1 MLRRNKRK
9 LQATINT
16 QNKMAKLKKVK
27 QKVKELEQAIHEY
40 NQTQLEYEFELKEA
54 NNEVR

>member
-16 QNKMAKLKKVK
+16 QNKMVKLKKVK
-27 QKVKELEQAIHEY
+27 QKIKELEQAIHEY
-40 NQTQLEYEFELKEA
+40 NQTQLEYEFELKGGK
-54 NNEVR
+54 